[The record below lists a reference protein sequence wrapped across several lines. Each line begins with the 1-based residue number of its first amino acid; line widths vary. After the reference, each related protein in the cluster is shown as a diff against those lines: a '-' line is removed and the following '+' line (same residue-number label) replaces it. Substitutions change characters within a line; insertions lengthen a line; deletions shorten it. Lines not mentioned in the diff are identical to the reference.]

1 MHHYVKFGLNH
12 SFFYHVAVFVGET
25 RKDAYI
31 SKYHTIVHTISTH
44 DTVRRY
50 DEILASYKI
59 YAAS

>member
-44 DTVRRY
+44 GTVRRY
-50 DEILASYKI
+50 DEI
-59 YAAS
+59 